1 MENEEKFSIA
11 LYTQKKYPSSQAY
24 NGVKMNL
31 SLSVVSLI
39 VKFPHKVH

>member
-24 NGVKMNL
+24 NGVKNE
-31 SLSVVSLI
+31 SIFVCYFFDCKVSS
-39 VKFPHKVH
+39 